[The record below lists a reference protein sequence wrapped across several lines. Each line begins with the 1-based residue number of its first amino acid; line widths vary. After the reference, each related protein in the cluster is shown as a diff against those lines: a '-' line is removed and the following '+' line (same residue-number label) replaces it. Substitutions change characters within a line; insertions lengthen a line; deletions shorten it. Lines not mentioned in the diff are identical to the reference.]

1 MIDFTSPPPS
11 PLPLII
17 FSLLNFSFQETKQ
30 TIFFKFKIPHLSK
43 SMKKSGF
50 FAASVAAASATAISA
65 SPSSSTSSFSC
76 NSNMHLSPE
85 VGLVNN
91 HLSGKLKP
99 VNSFFAFLPPVWILC
114 FGCLFTL
121 FSLFFLFGS

>member
-85 VGLVNN
+85 EASSNKDQQRTASTNKFAPRFDGLR
-91 HLSGKLKP
+91 
-99 VNSFFAFLPPVWILC
+99 FIE
-114 FGCLFTL
+114 TL
-121 FSLFFLFGS
+121 VTAHR